1 MVTWSHDGHMVVTW
15 WSHDIPVRC
24 WVAWVCR
31 GSWSPHARGRGPVVG
46 GSREPDVAVGLQ
58 RQGELSF
65 LALQR
70 EKEGKKRGR
79 IRKEGG
85 KRRRKEK
92 ERGEGE
98 RERR

>member
-1 MVTWSHDGHMVVTW
+1 MVVAWSHGHMMVTW

-46 GSREPDVAVGLQ
+46 ESREPDVAVGLQ

-79 IRKEGG
+79 IRREGG